1 MNSKFWK
8 IAGQDWSAL
17 ALVDLTSGVS
27 MKRKASIE
35 ALIKKS
41 RSTFEDLKK
50 QYDASLH
57 EKVVR
62 EELKVD
68 LKNVFENLRSV
79 LDYLAHEIFDGACGG
94 AVMPARLYFPIRRSP
109 QGFTDAI
116 NKDFPGLQVAQPG
129 VFSALER
136 IQPYNDPWLGD
147 FNDLN
152 NANKHLNLTEQTRTE
167 SRQVRV
173 SNNGGGAVSWGPGV
187 TFGSGVKVL
196 GVPIDPRT
204 QMPVP
209 SNIIKTDVTVWVDFK
224 FSDNGRSVLP
234 FIEESI
240 NKVSG
245 LYDALA
251 KHI

>member
-1 MNSKFWK
+1 
-8 IAGQDWSAL
+8 
-17 ALVDLTSGVS
+17 
-27 MKRKASIE
+27 MKRTASIE
-35 ALIKKS
+35 ALISKS
-41 RSTFEDLKK
+41 KITFQDLKK

-68 LKNVFENLRSV
+68 LKNIFENLRSV
-79 LDYLAHEIFDGACGG
+79 LDYLAHEIFDATCAGNKI
-94 AVMPARLYFPIRRSP
+94 PARLYFPIRRSS
-109 QGFTDAI
+109 QGFSEAI
-116 NKDFPGLQVAQPG
+116 GKDFPGLQTSHPD
-129 VFSALER
+129 VFKALEV
-136 IQPYNDPWLGD
+136 IQPYNNAWLGE

-167 SRQVRV
+167 TRRVRF
-173 SNNGGGAVSWGPGV
+173 SNAGASVSWGPGV
-187 TFGSGVKVL
+187 RFGSGVSIG
-196 GVPIDPRT
+196 GVRIDPQT

-209 SNIIKTDVTVWVDFK
+209 NNTGKTEVTIWVDFK

-240 NKVSG
+240 TKVSS
-245 LYDALA
+245 LYAELA

>member
-1 MNSKFWK
+1 
-8 IAGQDWSAL
+8 
-17 ALVDLTSGVS
+17 

-35 ALIKKS
+35 ALLSKS
-41 RSTFEDLKK
+41 KITFEDLKK
-50 QYDASLH
+50 QYHASLH

-68 LKNVFENLRSV
+68 LKNIFENLRSV
-79 LDYLAHEIFDGACGG
+79 LDYLAHEIFDSACAGG
-94 AVMPARLYFPIRRSP
+94 KMPARLYFPIRRSP
-109 QGFTDAI
+109 QGFIDAI
-116 NKDFPGLQVAQPG
+116 NKDFPGLQNSQPD
-129 VFSALER
+129 VFKALE
-136 IQPYNDPWLGD
+136 ITQPYNDPWLGE

-167 SRQVRV
+167 ARQVRV
-173 SNNGGGAVSWGPGV
+173 TNPAGASVSWGPGV
-187 TFGSGVKVL
+187 RFGSGVRVA

-204 QMPVP
+204 QMPVA
-209 SNIIKTDVTVWVDFK
+209 NNLVKTEVTIWIDFK

-240 NKVSG
+240 TKVSH
-245 LYDALA
+245 LYDELA